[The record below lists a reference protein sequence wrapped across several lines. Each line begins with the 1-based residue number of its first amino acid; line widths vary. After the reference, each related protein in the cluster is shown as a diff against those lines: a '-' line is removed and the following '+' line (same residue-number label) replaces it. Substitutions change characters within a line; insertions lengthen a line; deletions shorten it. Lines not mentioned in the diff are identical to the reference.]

1 VTGERAGPSR
11 ERPRGGTSLN
21 RLRRRCQAR
30 LQALDL
36 ELPVPFDIELF
47 CQALAARRGR
57 SIMLCPVDTWTGPC
71 GLWVATDTTDHFFY
85 ERATSPLHQDL
96 IVLHEI
102 GHMVCDHGSAEVL
115 DGELAGILGLDPELV
130 SRVLGRTTYS
140 SGEEQEAE
148 VLASL
153 LLVQAVRHP
162 PPSRRPADPE
172 VAAELDR
179 VQAALRG
186 SHNDPDAR

>member
-1 VTGERAGPSR
+1 VTGERTGSGR
-11 ERPRGGTSLN
+11 ERPGGATSLN

-30 LQALDL
+30 LRVLCL
-36 ELPVPFDIELF
+36 ELPVPFDIQAF
-47 CQALAARRGR
+47 CRALGARRGR
-57 SIMLCPVDTWTGPC
+57 PIVLCSVNTWTGPC
-71 GLWVATDTTDHFFY
+71 GLWVATDTTDYFFY
-85 ERATSPLHQDL
+85 ERATSRLHQDL

-102 GHMVCDHGSAEVL
+102 GHMVCEHRSAELL
-115 DGELAGILGLDPELV
+115 DGEMAGILGLDAGMV

-153 LLVQAVRHP
+153 LLTRAVRDP

-179 VQAALRG
+179 VQAALKG
-186 SHNDPDAR
+186 SHNDRDAR